1 MKALQ
6 NRIVSQKAVGFDGI
20 LRGFSASELCFVVL
34 FIIRILLM
42 AEMSLGA
49 RGRSSAINE

>member
-6 NRIVSQKAVGFDGI
+6 NRILSQKAVGFDGI
-20 LRGFSASELCFVVL
+20 LRGFSTSELCFGVL
-34 FIIRILLM
+34 FIIGILLM
-42 AEMSLGA
+42 AEMSSSA